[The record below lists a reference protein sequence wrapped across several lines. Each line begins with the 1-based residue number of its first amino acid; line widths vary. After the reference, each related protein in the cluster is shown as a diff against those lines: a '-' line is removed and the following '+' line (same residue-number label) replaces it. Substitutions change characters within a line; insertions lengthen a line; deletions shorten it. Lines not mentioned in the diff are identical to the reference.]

1 LRTYKTCCIYT
12 ELSSSNQ
19 KNEPKAGKTVSQTSG
34 PNRTTKTANDES
46 EESDGYD
53 DDDFE
58 EIDEESIAM
67 SVEQSLSV
75 TSSPTHTNTGS
86 SSGPSKHH
94 NSSPRNMPHPT
105 TGALLSPSNSLPA
118 LKEKALETSN
128 EYADESYGSASFSRS
143 SVSPK
148 NVLSQSVSHYSD
160 VCQTTTT
167 THSDMLV
174 ALSCVSYY
182 FEPIQYGH

>member
-1 LRTYKTCCIYT
+1 
-12 ELSSSNQ
+12 
-19 KNEPKAGKTVSQTSG
+19 
-34 PNRTTKTANDES
+34 
-46 EESDGYD
+46 
-53 DDDFE
+53 
-58 EIDEESIAM
+58 M

-75 TSSPTHTNTGS
+75 TSSPVHTNTGSSS

-94 NSSPRNMPHPT
+94 NSSPRNMTHPT
-105 TGALLSPSNSLPA
+105 TGAPLLSPSNSLPA

-160 VCQTTTT
+160 VQTTTT
-167 THSDMLV
+167 THSDMFV
-174 ALSCVSYY
+174 ALSCVSYC
-182 FEPIQYGH
+182 FELIQYGH

>member
-1 LRTYKTCCIYT
+1 
-12 ELSSSNQ
+12 
-19 KNEPKAGKTVSQTSG
+19 
-34 PNRTTKTANDES
+34 
-46 EESDGYD
+46 
-53 DDDFE
+53 
-58 EIDEESIAM
+58 M

-75 TSSPTHTNTGS
+75 TSSPVHTNTGSSSS

-94 NSSPRNMPHPT
+94 NSSPRNMTHPT
-105 TGALLSPSNSLPA
+105 TGALLLSPSNSLPA

-160 VCQTTTT
+160 VHQTTTT
-167 THSDMLV
+167 THSDMFV
-174 ALSCVSYY
+174 GLSCVSYC
-182 FEPIQYGH
+182 FELIQYGH